1 MGILKFI
8 FLAVISIFLVVF
20 CAENNSFVAVSF
32 FPSPY
37 IVELPLFV
45 FALVCIAIGVVFGGF
60 SAGRKLRKLKRELRK
75 KTQREQ
81 ALENE
86 IKSLRMERENKLPII
101 SKT

>member
-1 MGILKFI
+1 VGILKFI
-8 FLAVISIFLVVF
+8 FLAAISIVLMVF
-20 CAENNSFVAVSF
+20 CAENNYFIAVSF

-45 FALVCIAIGVVFGGF
+45 FALICIAIGVIFGGF
-60 SAGRKLRKLKRELRK
+60 SAGGKLRKLKREIRK

-86 IKSLRMERENKLPII
+86 IKSLRMERETKLPTI
-101 SKT
+101 SKS